1 MPRETIAMNSAET
14 SPAVDQE
21 HADLQEVL
29 RLVSE
34 GKRVTDPEL
43 RRRITERA
51 DEARR
56 EMLQRHGLTNIAVD
70 LIREGRD
77 EE

>member
-1 MPRETIAMNSAET
+1 MGTDIKTAET
-14 SPAVDQE
+14 PALDQE
-21 HADLQEVL
+21 QADRQEIM

-43 RRRITERA
+43 RRRVHERA
-51 DEARR
+51 DEVRR
-56 EMLQRHGLTNIAVD
+56 QMFATHGLTNIAVD

-77 EE
+77 ED